1 MDNQESDLQTLRT
14 LVRDLVARVE
24 RLERSA
30 ETRATAASDPSLYAE
45 IQPSEVP
52 LTPSRPALS
61 QVPATE
67 TPAMPPQANTL
78 PAMPLAPPR
87 FTPRDS
93 GPQFAAAKPDIDLE
107 SRIGSHWLNRIGIS
121 AVLIGMS
128 YFLKLAFDNNWIGP
142 TGRVSIGLWRGSA
155 PSFGAKVSA
164 SVVTT
169 CFPTRSRQLGW
180 ESCISLCGPRSRSMR

>member
-93 GPQFAAAKPDIDLE
+93 GPQFDAAKPVAVGYQLSVVGKTKRPLGHCLVPRHLSLELLE
-107 SRIGSHWLNRIGIS
+107 SW
-121 AVLIGMS
+121 V
-128 YFLKLAFDNNWIGP
+128 
-142 TGRVSIGLWRGSA
+142 
-155 PSFGAKVSA
+155 
-164 SVVTT
+164 
-169 CFPTRSRQLGW
+169 
-180 ESCISLCGPRSRSMR
+180 